1 MAREEPRRLLG
12 TLDRVTRSDR
22 PAPAGAPTG
31 GDTSD
36 ADRSAGR
43 RVDEAAPTDPAD
55 ERALA
60 ELRAAGA
67 QLERPRPVHHF
78 VICASHDGACEVS
91 QRLQDAGFEA
101 SPFENPT
108 AAGWIVVAERTET
121 VDADSIALGRSL
133 LELIADRSAAHYDGW
148 HTQLLDDERP
158 TFGVRGRT
166 RF

>member
-1 MAREEPRRLLG
+1 MSHDPAGE
-12 TLDRVTRSDR
+12 RVT
-22 PAPAGAPTG
+22 
-31 GDTSD
+31 
-36 ADRSAGR
+36 
-43 RVDEAAPTDPAD
+43 TDPAD
-55 ERALA
+55 ERALS

-67 QLERPRPVHHF
+67 DLDRARPVQHF
-78 VICASHDGACEVS
+78 VLCAARGHADDVTTQLRSS
-91 QRLQDAGFEA
+91 GFEA

-108 AAGWIVVAERTET
+108 AAGWIVVAERVEV

-133 LELIADRSAAHYDGW
+133 LELIADRAGSHYDGW